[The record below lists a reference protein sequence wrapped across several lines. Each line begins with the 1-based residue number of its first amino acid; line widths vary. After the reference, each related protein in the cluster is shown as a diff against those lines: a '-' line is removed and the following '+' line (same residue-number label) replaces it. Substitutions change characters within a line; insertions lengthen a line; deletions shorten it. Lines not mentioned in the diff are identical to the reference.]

1 MTERYYRCYLI
12 KDEHI
17 VAHEGVH
24 TPDDDAA
31 VEKAREILEASKFSE
46 IEVWRGTERVASI
59 AKDDR
64 LSIDRTD
71 VRRSR

>member
-12 KDEHI
+12 KDEHV

-31 VEKAREILEASKFSE
+31 VEKARDILEASKFLE
-46 IEVWRGTERVASI
+46 IEVWRGTVRVASI
-59 AKDDR
+59 TKDDR
-64 LSIDRTD
+64 LSVDRTN
-71 VRRSR
+71 VYRSR